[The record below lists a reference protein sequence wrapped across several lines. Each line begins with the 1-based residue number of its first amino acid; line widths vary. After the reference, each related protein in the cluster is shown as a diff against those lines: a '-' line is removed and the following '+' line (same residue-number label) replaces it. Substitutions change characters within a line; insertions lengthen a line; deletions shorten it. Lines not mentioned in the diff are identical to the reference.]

1 MCPHNTVR
9 VSFYYCILLEFSG
22 VSASTNESEISRSEK
37 IHLEKLI
44 KKAEK
49 ADMKGESVLAAQVCQ
64 MSCNCVLEN
73 IVSPFIIMYFNMTK
87 CCQKKDYIN
96 FGQ

>member
-22 VSASTNESEISRSEK
+22 VSAPTNESEISRSEK

-49 ADMKGESVLAAQVCQ
+49 ADERRVSTGCAG
-64 MSCNCVLEN
+64 MSDVVQLC
-73 IVSPFIIMYFNMTK
+73 
-87 CCQKKDYIN
+87 D
-96 FGQ
+96 